1 MAEGEVT
8 GATVVSYREGDTP
21 VPLPGLAIVGVKL
34 LGLYA
39 IIQALPQLTLLP
51 LLIWDGVTPWSTAWV
66 RLTFALPQVCYLV
79 IGIVLMRKTDW
90 VVTRVARIPAGDE
103 PSLSANEYV
112 QGIAFSLVGVLLMTW
127 GLAGVVGH
135 LSRFAALQAQRGAGN
150 VVADLGVRGA
160 VEPLVELVLGLYL
173 FLRGRGLAALWHRM
187 RYGGVRVREVE

>member
-1 MAEGEVT
+1 MAEAEVT
-8 GATVVSYREGDTP
+8 SATVMSYREGDTP

-39 IIQALPQLTLLP
+39 IIQGLPQLTLLP
-51 LLIWDGVTPWSTAWV
+51 LLIWDGVTRWSTAWV
-66 RLTFALPQVCYLV
+66 RLTFALPQVCYLI
-79 IGIVLMRKTDW
+79 IGIILMRKTAW
-90 VVTRVARIPAGDE
+90 VVTRVARIPAGDDS
-103 PSLSANEYV
+103 PVTADEYV

-127 GLAGVVGH
+127 GLAGVVSH
-135 LSRFAALQAQRGAGN
+135 LARFATLQAQRGAGN

-160 VEPLVELVLGLYL
+160 VEPLVELAVGLYL